1 MAKSLSYILLTLAAA
16 GVVGLAIHRLW
27 QDRYVLPSGQ
37 SATPASIET
46 APSTTSADKHI
57 GPVRTPSFPDTVE
70 IPPRY
75 QLPGVASVRTADDF
89 DAWMSKYPLDERKH
103 IEAFA
108 DRYYGVYEISSAEQ
122 IAWMAQAGYPMP
134 EDLIVAAGMSNAELQ
149 DLVSKGNVK
158 AAILLSDR
166 DLGAAIEKLK
176 QLDPAS
182 QEAKEARSSN
192 FSSLATVLNSNT
204 PFKGYA
210 EAADAMY
217 LNQDRDA
224 RASEVAAGLIRSA
237 ALGDT
242 RAADVLSEYAD
253 AGVISDQEL
262 ITALR
267 IYVDLGGDQIRLR
280 SLENCPLIRPIPSK

>member
-16 GVVGLAIHRLW
+16 GMLGLAIHRLW
-27 QDRYVLPSGQ
+27 QGKYVLPSGQ

-46 APSTTSADKHI
+46 VQSTTSADKHI

-89 DAWMSKYPLDERKH
+89 DAWMNKYPLDERKH

-192 FSSLATVLNSNT
+192 FSSLVAVLNSNT

-242 RAADVLSEYAD
+242 RAADVLSEYAN
-253 AGVISDQEL
+253 AGVISEQEL
-262 ITALR
+262 VTALR

-280 SLENCPLIRPIPSK
+280 SLENCPLIKTIPSK